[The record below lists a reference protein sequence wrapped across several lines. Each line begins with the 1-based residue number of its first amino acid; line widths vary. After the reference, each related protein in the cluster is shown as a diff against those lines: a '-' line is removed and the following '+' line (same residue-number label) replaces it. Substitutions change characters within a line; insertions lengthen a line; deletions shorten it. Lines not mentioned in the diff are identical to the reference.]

1 MYFSYVSIVGGF
13 VSSNGHSSLSTCRR
27 YMGHKRTI
35 RPNAKKLNLL
45 FKRRKQMGWDIFSQ
59 KVKKVQR
66 GPMGEPDDIRPGRDD
81 FNEFPSSC
89 ICQRIPVNRS
99 VTARAENL

>member
-1 MYFSYVSIVGGF
+1 
-13 VSSNGHSSLSTCRR
+13 
-27 YMGHKRTI
+27 
-35 RPNAKKLNLL
+35 
-45 FKRRKQMGWDIFSQ
+45 MGWDIFSQ

-66 GPMGEPDDIRPGRDD
+66 GLMGEPDDIRPGRDD